1 MDISFHLL
9 YDCSKYMKITKEQIL
24 KMAKKISRETNIMP
38 KPIIYLDKKKDSNK
52 KKCRKKNIDES
63 D

>member
-1 MDISFHLL
+1 
-9 YDCSKYMKITKEQIL
+9 MKITKEQLL

-38 KPIIYLDKKKDSNK
+38 KPIIYLDKKKESNK
-52 KKCRKKNIDES
+52 RKCRGKKINES